1 MILSAFIPD
10 MATRLGELMKSEVTK
25 LLGIT
30 GDAKKLQRRLE
41 MVTEFLED
49 AEKKKT
55 QNDEIKN
62 WLKELRET
70 IYEAD
75 NIIDQ
80 CWIEAEKHKTKEQ
93 QASAIL
99 HKFHSWIIVIF
110 GKSLRS
116 TNLKCSTMAVLILVL
131 RRCFCT
137 KDTYFL

>member
-1 MILSAFIPD
+1 MAMILSAFVPD

-99 HKFHSWIIVIF
+99 HKFH
-110 GKSLRS
+110 KLDY
-116 TNLKCSTMAVLILVL
+116 C
-131 RRCFCT
+131 
-137 KDTYFL
+137 YFR